1 MTRNLLH
8 VSICVLL
15 TILTTTTSAQK
26 LSVGEYTGINFSN
39 LHGYLTSN
47 KWEPKAGPSAG
58 FFAEYSLGRLFSV
71 QTEVNFLTQ
80 YYEMKS
86 YRTFYDPNRIYP
98 TTSSF
103 SSLYPYSE
111 SINIPYYVPNSWDFS
126 FLRFPLILKY
136 KTPTRLQLGIGGGMF
151 YSVLMNDDL
160 TKKERDAVEKED
172 HNIYPPT
179 HDWGYLFT
187 TDLSYPVTGKLQLF
201 LAGRLSFGQKVF
213 IENYEA
219 KNGASEL
226 LFGIKYSPGKTQ
238 TKTVTDSKLSDPD
251 SLLNRSYLK
260 PVIGAA
266 MSWNSARNQLGN
278 YSEKSGANSGLI
290 FGYRLDKT
298 VSLES
303 GFLYQQ
309 NGYAFTG
316 TSHYNHRNVT
326 DAKMSGNRIDSQVN
340 FDYLTVPLNL
350 NFSFENRLNWYFD
363 LGMFAGFILNASC
376 TGTSLKEYQS
386 GSSYR
391 LEKYTLHDAVE
402 GYYKTV
408 DWGYSAG
415 LGFWFPISGNTK
427 LDIGIHYQQGLK
439 NMLKKP
445 GENEFKGIYDDR
457 IFKNSSLSLQVG
469 LLIPIHN

>member
-1 MTRNLLH
+1 M
-8 VSICVLL
+8 
-15 TILTTTTSAQK
+15 
-26 LSVGEYTGINFSN
+26 
-39 LHGYLTSN
+39 
-47 KWEPKAGPSAG
+47 
-58 FFAEYSLGRLFSV
+58 
-71 QTEVNFLTQ
+71 
-80 YYEMKS
+80 
-86 YRTFYDPNRIYP
+86 
-98 TTSSF
+98 
-103 SSLYPYSE
+103 
-111 SINIPYYVPNSWDFS
+111 
-126 FLRFPLILKY
+126 
-136 KTPTRLQLGIGGGMF
+136 
-151 YSVLMNDDL
+151 
-160 TKKERDAVEKED
+160 
-172 HNIYPPT
+172 
-179 HDWGYLFT
+179 
-187 TDLSYPVTGKLQLF
+187 
-201 LAGRLSFGQKVF
+201 
-213 IENYEA
+213 
-219 KNGASEL
+219 
-226 LFGIKYSPGKTQ
+226 Q

-251 SLLNRSYLK
+251 SSLYHSYLK

-309 NGYAFTG
+309 NGYAFSG
-316 TSHYNHRNVT
+316 TSHYNHRYVT

-350 NFSFENRLNWYFD
+350 NFSFENRLSWYFD

-376 TGTSLKEYQS
+376 TRTSLQEYQS

-415 LGFWFPISGNTK
+415 FGFWFPISGNTK

-469 LLIPIHN
+469 LQIPIHN